1 MLFSLIALQ
10 ELRGDAY
17 VLTRDVCIYTSFFF
31 FFLVYSHINILH
43 ASLEN
48 FLVRFSCS

>member
-1 MLFSLIALQ
+1 MLFSMTALH
-10 ELRGDAY
+10 ELRGAAY
-17 VLTRDVCIYTSFFF
+17 VLSRDVCVYIF